1 MLKQSESYI
10 LNPIKFDDFI
20 TNYWD
25 KHQLIHIQRELPG
38 YFDHVINIDE
48 IDRLVCGSRIPP
60 TNINLAQNNDPLP
73 LSSFCSGDLVDHK
86 KVLALHRRGATIIL
100 RSIEQWSPAFLLIRA
115 EFERL
120 FGFEAQINVY
130 LTPASEKSTP
140 PHWDTHDLFV
150 LQISGS
156 KLWKIFEGNRTLPLE
171 NERFKINE
179 DFVGKMKGEYLI
191 KAGDTFFLPRGV
203 IHEPIAATYS
213 IHISIGIR
221 SLRWLEVCQEALENL
236 ASENGS
242 ILRETVNYNQTLN
255 KKMIENKVSEIIP
268 NTNQLILSLNQTLTS
283 QKHKYCQNFI
293 GTLKSNIDICLPTE
307 QSRFQLREGVNYSVT
322 EVRDK
327 LEIVFGSE
335 KILLPQSML
344 PALKI
349 ALNNQP
355 YNLTDLP
362 IEDYEKKALCLA
374 LVQIGL
380 IKECN
385 KESC

>member
-1 MLKQSESYI
+1 MHKQIDSYI
-10 LNPIKFDDFI
+10 LNPIKVNDFI
-20 TNYWD
+20 NNHWD
-25 KHQLIHIQRELPG
+25 NHQLIHIQRELPD
-38 YFDHVINIDE
+38 YFNSVINIEE

-73 LSSFCSGDLVDHK
+73 LSSFCSGDLVDHM

-100 RSIEQWSPAFLLIRA
+100 RSIEQWSPAFLLIRS

-156 KLWKIFEGNRTLPLE
+156 KVWRIFEGNRTLPLE
-171 NERFKINE
+171 HERFKIKE

-203 IHEPIAATYS
+203 IHEPVAATYS

-221 SLRWLEVCQEALENL
+221 SVRWLEVCQEALENL
-236 ASENGS
+236 ASEDGS
-242 ILRETVNYNQTLN
+242 ILRETINFNQAIN
-255 KKMIENKVSEIIP
+255 NEMIKNTISKIIS
-268 NTNQLILSLNQTLTS
+268 NVDQLKLSLNQINSS
-283 QKHKYCQNFI
+283 QKYKHCQNYI
-293 GTLKSNIDICLPTE
+293 GTLKSNINSCLPTDE
-307 QSRFQLREGVNYSVT
+307 SRYQLREGVNYSITDVLN
-322 EVRDK
+322 K
-327 LEIVFGSE
+327 LELVFGNE

-344 PALKI
+344 PALEI
-349 ALNNQP
+349 ALNGKP
-355 YNLTDLP
+355 FNLRDLS
-362 IEDYEKKALCLA
+362 IQDYEKTALCVA

-380 IKECN
+380 IKECA
-385 KESC
+385 SQLS